1 MDVAFKVDKTVARR
15 WMEYKEKEWGV
26 VESRS
31 LEPPLEVTRSN
42 LKRFSIVLTAGPA
55 RINRMDV
62 TEKRVGNLKDP
73 RFLAETK
80 EAKRQERTQSFR
92 SYKNH
97 EPFSEHPERANL
109 IC

>member
-1 MDVAFKVDKTVARR
+1 
-15 WMEYKEKEWGV
+15 
-26 VESRS
+26 
-31 LEPPLEVTRSN
+31 
-42 LKRFSIVLTAGPA
+42 
-55 RINRMDV
+55 MDV
-62 TEKRVGNLKDP
+62 TEKRVGNLEDP